1 MTETLTP
8 QDWYFILTAVSK
20 LQPFGPEMLAQKA
33 RVAAI
38 VQDIYTKETTKP

>member
-1 MTETLTP
+1 MTEKLTP

-20 LQPFGPEMLAQKA
+20 LQPFGPEMLERKA

-38 VQDIYTKETTKP
+38 VQEIYTRETTK